1 MNLQLR
7 HVWQLARLPSNQLV
21 IVLHGR
27 GDLAEGFLWLQK
39 ALTIDSLDFLL
50 PTAPTPYGIGYS
62 WYDLPPDQLPGI
74 IESQTLLGEVLS
86 ETERNG
92 YAPEQT
98 FLFGCSQ
105 GCLMT
110 LEFGARHTRRLG
122 GYIGISGYAYD
133 PEALLRELNPEVNQG
148 DWLITHGI
156 EDEILPVER
165 TREQIQQL
173 NAGGFS
179 VDYREFTKTHTIDV
193 ERELPEIR
201 EWMTSRCHT

>member
-1 MNLQLR
+1 MDLPLR
-7 HVWQLARLPSNQLV
+7 HVWQPARLPSNQLV

-50 PTAPTPYGIGYS
+50 LTAPTPYGIGYS

-98 FLFGCSQ
+98 FLFGFSQ

-122 GYIGISGYAYD
+122 EYIGISGYAYD

-165 TREQIQQL
+165 TRAQIQQL

>member
-1 MNLQLR
+1 MDLPLR
-7 HVWQLARLPSNQLV
+7 HVWQPARLPSNQLV

-50 PTAPTPYGIGYS
+50 LTAPTPYGIGYS

-98 FLFGCSQ
+98 YLFGFSQ

-133 PEALLRELNPEVNQG
+133 PEALRQELNPEVNQG
-148 DWLITHGI
+148 DWLITHGF
-156 EDEILPVER
+156 EDEVLPPSRER
-165 TREQIQQL
+165 ANRSSNSMPGVSAWITGNSR
-173 NAGGFS
+173 
-179 VDYREFTKTHTIDV
+179 RH
-193 ERELPEIR
+193 IR
-201 EWMTSRCHT
+201 SMSNENYQRFVSG